1 MNGKIDEKELYKR
14 SYTEYEEIIKQFG
27 DSDEK

>member
-1 MNGKIDEKELYKR
+1 MNGKIDKNQLYKR
-14 SYTEYEEIIKQFG
+14 SYKEYEKIIKQFG